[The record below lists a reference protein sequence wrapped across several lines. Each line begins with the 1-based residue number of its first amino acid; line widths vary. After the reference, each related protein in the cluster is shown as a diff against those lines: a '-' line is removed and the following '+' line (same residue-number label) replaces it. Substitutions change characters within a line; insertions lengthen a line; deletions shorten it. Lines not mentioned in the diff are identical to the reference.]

1 MASFSLYLLA
11 VLSVPAIVI
20 KLASRDWRLL
30 RLVTMTYIA
39 YAFAVDFLT
48 HPQVAGIKH
57 ILAYLPF
64 SALIIAG
71 FLLRLAAFAAPL
83 RSAVNRCRHALGTTG
98 MRQ

>member
-48 HPQVAGIKH
+48 HSQVAGLEDT
-57 ILAYLPF
+57 LAYLPF
-64 SALIIAG
+64 SSLVIAG
-71 FLLRLAAFAAPL
+71 LLLRLAAFTGTVQ
-83 RSAVNRCRHALGTTG
+83 RLGG
-98 MRQ
+98 